1 MCAKC
6 EQLENAV
13 QRYRQLL
20 ALGRDAL
27 SLEVQRCR
35 KLTALGV
42 DPITIGLINAAIEKL
57 VQGNAPTEVRA
68 ALWVG
73 TDLSSRRRDADAG
86 HLARLVH

>member
-6 EQLENAV
+6 QQLETAV
-13 QRYRQLL
+13 QRYRKVL

-42 DPITIGLINAAIEKL
+42 DPMTIGLINAAIEKL
-57 VQGNAPTEVRA
+57 VQSDAPTELHA
-68 ALWVG
+68 ALWGG